1 MELIIIYQYMFTNCS
16 KCAIVMYDVNKKKK
30 SLVYMETFC
39 ANFAFFFESRNNLKI

>member
-30 SLVYMETFC
+30 QQSGVYG
-39 ANFAFFFESRNNLKI
+39 NFLC